1 MLDTIGIILE
11 KVNSKQV
18 DKLIHSI
25 ETNGIIE
32 RHDKQQKDGIFF
44 LGTMK
49 NMIVK
54 VQVYQGY
61 SFKVFIMGSLTKYYY
76 STNLYNLNRHLIR
89 QVFENLA
96 LDLSI
101 PFKILEHAR
110 VYRID
115 LGINIE
121 VKHAAEEYIKHFS
134 GASYF
139 RKEQRYVNNAKGEN
153 HFEDRLPNGLTYSSN
168 NRAIVIYDK
177 LKEVEDKG
185 LPIPNEF
192 SDKNLLRLE
201 YQIQKRVKNK
211 FKEPVYVFML
221 WDGKFLE
228 QALEK
233 WKAEYKRIRKVNHQI
248 NDLDSSES
256 LTDFQPNFMMLG
268 METIGGQKGVE
279 DFLSEMLGSGK
290 IDKNRYRNLLDRI
303 RKYYKRYASPHPNI
317 QELNTKVEKI
327 SIRDFSG

>member
-1 MLDTIGIILE
+1 MLDTIGLILE
-11 KVNSKQV
+11 KVNQNQIV
-18 DKLIHSI
+18 KLIDSI
-25 ETNGIIE
+25 ELNGFVE
-32 RHDKQQKDGIFF
+32 MYDKKRKDGIFF
-44 LGTMK
+44 RGTMK

-54 VQVYQGY
+54 IQVYQGY
-61 SFKVFIMGSLTKYYY
+61 SNKIYIQGSLPKYYHG
-76 STNLYNLNRHLIR
+76 TNLYSLDRNSIKK
-89 QVFENLA
+89 VFEMLS

-101 PFKILEHAR
+101 PFKILKQAR

-177 LKEVEDKG
+177 LKEVDDKG

-268 METIGGQKGVE
+268 METLGGQKGVE
-279 DFLSEMLGSGK
+279 AFLGEMLGSGK

-327 SIRDFSG
+327 SIRDFLG